1 MSVKAATMP
10 TPLDPLSGMGSS
22 ARNYET
28 TNVAVNYNRTI
39 SPNWLNELLVGV
51 LREPNHSGTAAD
63 FTNWDSKLGTPESLR
78 CNGMAHHV
86 CL

>member
-1 MSVKAATMP
+1 
-10 TPLDPLSGMGSS
+10 MGTS
-22 ARNYET
+22 ARNYQT
-28 TNVAVNYNRTI
+28 TNVAVDYNRTI

-63 FTNWDSKLGTPESLR
+63 FTNWDSQAGHAESLQ

-86 CL
+86 YL